1 MVSYSIWD
9 CSYTLPVNFTR
20 YKSNREVLEV
30 DKVEIIPPV
39 VLTDERRRDV
49 SYSKG
54 GVGRNS
60 IGID

>member
-1 MVSYSIWD
+1 MVLYSIWD

-20 YKSNREVLEV
+20 YKSNWEVLEV

-39 VLTDERRRDV
+39 VLIDKRGRDI
-49 SYSKG
+49 SYSEG
-54 GVGRNS
+54 GVRRNS